1 MKEIGIMEPINVKS
15 QVIKTA
21 IETCCML
28 LRIDDII
35 SGIKRKEQASSG
47 PVPEDE

>member
-1 MKEIGIMEPINVKS
+1 MKEIGIMEPINVKA
-15 QVIKTA
+15 QVMKTA

-35 SGIKRKEQASSG
+35 SGIKKKESGNNQAA
-47 PVPEDE
+47 PEED

>member
-1 MKEIGIMEPINVKS
+1 MKEIGIMEPINVKA
-15 QVIKTA
+15 QVMKTA

-35 SGIKRKEQASSG
+35 SGIKKKESSNNQ
-47 PVPEDE
+47 PAPEDD

>member
-1 MKEIGIMEPINVKS
+1 MDANNGKCANMKEIGIMEPINVKS

-35 SGIKRKEQASSG
+35 SGIKKKE
-47 PVPEDE
+47 

>member
-1 MKEIGIMEPINVKS
+1 MKDIGIMEPINVKT

-35 SGIKRKEQASSG
+35 SGIKKKETSG
-47 PVPEDE
+47 DQPMPEEE